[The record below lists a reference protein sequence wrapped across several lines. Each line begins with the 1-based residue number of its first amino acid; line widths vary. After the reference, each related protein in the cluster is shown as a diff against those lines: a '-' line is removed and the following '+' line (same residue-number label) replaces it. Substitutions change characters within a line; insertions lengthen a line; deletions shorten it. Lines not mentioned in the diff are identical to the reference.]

1 MNQILSGFVRR
12 LAMSLAIGTALIA
25 VFLVHLGEIRLIGA
39 VFAGYLAAGVCIWTL
54 VYRTWRGAK
63 QAKVNAAAA
72 KGQMLWGFVLRL
84 FVCFAT
90 LAAAGMLGRTI
101 FAATAVGLLFF
112 YAAAMF
118 QLVYA
123 NHRVLHGEPDKK

>member
-12 LAMSLAIGTALIA
+12 LAISLAIGTALILGI
-25 VFLVHLGEIRLIGA
+25 LVYLGAARLIGA
-39 VFAGYLAAGVCIWTL
+39 VLAGYLAAGVCIWTL
-54 VYRTWRGAK
+54 VFRTWRGAK

-90 LAAAGMLGRTI
+90 LAAAGMIGKQV
-101 FAATAVGLLFF
+101 FAAAAAGLLFF
-112 YAAAMF
+112 YAAAMI
-118 QLVYA
+118 QLAYT
-123 NHRVLHGEPDKK
+123 NYRVMHGKPGKK

>member
-12 LAMSLAIGTALIA
+12 LAMSLAIGTALILGI
-25 VFLVHLGEIRLIGA
+25 LVHLGAVRLIGA
-39 VFAGYLAAGVCIWTL
+39 VLAGYLAAGVCIWTL
-54 VYRTWRGAK
+54 VFRTWRGAK

-90 LAAAGMLGRTI
+90 LAAAGMIGKMV
-101 FAATAVGLLFF
+101 FAATAAGLLFF
-112 YAAAMF
+112 YAAAMI
-118 QLVYA
+118 QLVYT
-123 NHRVLHGEPDKK
+123 NHRVMHGESDKK